1 MEDNEIIEMMFERDE
16 SALRLIKEKYG
27 TKLKRIAFGIL
38 QNESDAEECENDTYM
53 RVWQSIPPANPGNHL
68 LAYLSKTIRNLAINR
83 YVKDKNRNA
92 KAEFVSLNDELE
104 EMLPAEKSTEDIV
117 IGEIERELFVKKL
130 NVFLDSLSREQRNV
144 FLSRYIYLESID
156 IISQK
161 TGFSKGK
168 IKTMLWRMRKKFK
181 AEMAI

>member
-68 LAYLSKTIRNLAINR
+68 LAYLIPPRCSILRKWKFFIFTR
-83 YVKDKNRNA
+83 
-92 KAEFVSLNDELE
+92 FSCHELSDSSFDTRF
-104 EMLPAEKSTEDIV
+104 KV
-117 IGEIERELFVKKL
+117 
-130 NVFLDSLSREQRNV
+130 NV
-144 FLSRYIYLESID
+144 
-156 IISQK
+156 
-161 TGFSKGK
+161 GK
-168 IKTMLWRMRKKFK
+168 RL
-181 AEMAI
+181 